1 MTNSRGVMKSVTK
14 KEIRIGGSLGFT
26 QYQFKI
32 ISLHEDGLLI
42 YDYKE
47 GVSLYVTIKYK
58 SRGYD
63 SLFVSPLIL
72 STGTC

>member
-1 MTNSRGVMKSVTK
+1 MTNSRGVMRSVTK

-32 ISLHEDGLLI
+32 SLHEDGLLI

-47 GVSLYVTIKYK
+47 GVSLCVTIKYK